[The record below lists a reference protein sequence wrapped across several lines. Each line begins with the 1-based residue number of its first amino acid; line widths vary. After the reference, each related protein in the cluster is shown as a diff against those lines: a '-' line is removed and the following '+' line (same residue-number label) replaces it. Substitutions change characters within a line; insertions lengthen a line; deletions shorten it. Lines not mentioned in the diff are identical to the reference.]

1 MEEYTKRKNVNWGY
15 MKLEVWNE
23 AMYLFRWICSLILE
37 EGFVDFKLRSQ
48 LLNAAQSVSSN
59 IAEGYCRRSIREYLQ
74 FLNIA
79 LGSSGELFTRMIG
92 FKEIGVISKTSFEEF
107 DVLHYSVENK
117 LLALKKSLQ
126 AKQKE
131 GSWIEAL

>member
-1 MEEYTKRKNVNWGY
+1 MEEYTRRRNVNWGY